1 MADAA
6 LARSRSARRAAP
18 DTYISTRVTMTNQD
32 LQDRIELLEDVVGQ
46 CYQLAGEVGAPR
58 RVLDLLSAAEAGRPL
73 PAETF
78 LPDVADECSEVAEA
92 RHALARVMDAVEPYL
107 RMRLAARAGSAASER
122 KAASARANGR
132 KGGRRGRRPA
142 RRDAS

>member
-1 MADAA
+1 
-6 LARSRSARRAAP
+6 
-18 DTYISTRVTMTNQD
+18 MTNRD

-46 CYQLAGEVGAPR
+46 CYQLAGEVGAPP
-58 RVLDLLSAAEAGRPL
+58 RVLDLLSAAVAGRPL

-78 LPDVADECSEVAEA
+78 LPVVADECSEVAEA

-107 RMRLAARAGSAASER
+107 RSRLAARAGSAASER

-132 KGGRRGRRPA
+132 KGGRPRKAARPA
-142 RRDAS
+142 